1 MHSLHDC
8 MTPFKSTNIL
18 RFAKGN
24 AGTSASGEVEEE
36 EERSVVSQN
45 GDGKSEGAVRVNRTL
60 NGSRRDNRQ
69 ATIATIHADMIV

>member
-24 AGTSASGEVEEE
+24 AGTSGEVEEE

-69 ATIATIHADMIV
+69 TTSHNRHNPR